1 LPSSRQK
8 RRGGRSHYLG
18 TEVFVNLVDSRGEL
32 ARTRLKQLGL
42 KVLCTNRDLPI
53 HMSTGQPNGDFQ
65 LGTGAPLQSIQ
76 CIAGP
81 TRPRPTPPAGDTS
94 WRLISHLTL
103 NYLSLLE
110 RDDDQE
116 GAAALRELLTL
127 YADSSDASLRTQLD
141 GLRSVRSR
149 PVVRRLP
156 FSGPICFGRGLDIE
170 LVCDESCFE
179 GSSAFLLGSVLERF
193 FAKYVSVNSFTQTRL
208 SSTERGEI
216 MRWRP
221 RIGQRHLA

>member
-1 LPSSRQK
+1 
-8 RRGGRSHYLG
+8 
-18 TEVFVNLVDSRGEL
+18 
-32 ARTRLKQLGL
+32 
-42 KVLCTNRDLPI
+42 
-53 HMSTGQPNGDFQ
+53 
-65 LGTGAPLQSIQ
+65 
-76 CIAGP
+76 
-81 TRPRPTPPAGDTS
+81 
-94 WRLISHLTL
+94 
-103 NYLSLLE
+103 LLE